1 MGYNHERR
9 YELSLKWKGERNRAS
24 LFFNDYQNLDGLLTP
39 KILYDAAIKAT
50 GDITLKTPVSNYS
63 LIMFC
68 GSMIVNDELS
78 HFTVII
84 PASVLLNINNA
95 TNCLIVGD
103 TRISS
108 ASNQYSG
115 YVKIYMRNAS
125 VLSVVEVNGK
135 NASSVQLYK
144 VFGL

>member
-1 MGYNHERR
+1 
-9 YELSLKWKGERNRAS
+9 
-24 LFFNDYQNLDGLLTP
+24 
-39 KILYDAAIKAT
+39 
-50 GDITLKTPVSNYS
+50 
-63 LIMFC
+63 
-68 GSMIVNDELS
+68 MIVNDELS